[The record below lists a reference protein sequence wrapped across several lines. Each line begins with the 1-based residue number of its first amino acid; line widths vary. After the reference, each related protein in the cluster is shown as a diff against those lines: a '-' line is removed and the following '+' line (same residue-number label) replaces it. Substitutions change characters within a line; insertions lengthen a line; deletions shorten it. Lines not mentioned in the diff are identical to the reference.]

1 MASLPQTTAHQPN
14 DRPSNARTSAPE
26 NSPAVPRDTGFHE
39 PLSKLSNTTLPHKDA
54 LRGAGEELDMSVIAK
69 GKHHRHPTPPGLGNR
84 HHDVGSIEAQMY
96 NDLDMVDADDYE
108 KSRQEGK
115 FKKILHKLAH

>member
-1 MASLPQTTAHQPN
+1 MASLPQTTAHQPKG
-14 DRPSNARTSAPE
+14 RPSNARTSAPE

-54 LRGAGEELDMSVIAK
+54 LRGAGEELDMSEIANT
-69 GKHHRHPTPPGLGNR
+69 HPGWGNR
-84 HHDVGSIEAQMY
+84 HHDVESIEAQMY
-96 NDLDMVDADDYE
+96 NDLDMVDAEDHE